1 MKYLKSIY
9 ENLEGYA
16 QVAKV
21 LPVAELSAKEVWRNW
36 VYYIANNL
44 AEMKFNDQAEKL
56 EFKKYKRTGANI
68 AEFKDDGIYA
78 STENIEE
85 VKKLLREWK
94 NSYPRYVYFEIM

>member
-9 ENLEGYA
+9 ENLEGYT

-21 LPVAELSAKEVWRNW
+21 LPTTELSAKEVWRNW

-44 AEMKFNDQAEKL
+44 AEMKFNDEKEKL
-56 EFKKYKRTGANI
+56 EFKKYKRTGVNI

-78 STENIEE
+78 TSENAEQ
-85 VKKLLREWK
+85 VKNILKGWV
-94 NSYPRYVYFEIM
+94 NSYPRYVYFEII